1 MPTFSPVPRPDLG
14 LAVRVGRVVGAPWL
28 EIVRAVGGVTEV
40 ELGVVGGVLVD
51 GVDKYC
57 TLEDDDGS
65 HDEVEI
71 DGMMITAGMSED
83 VGGRLGIR
91 EDVELANDQEVS
103 ALEGIQSKRF
113 LLGDDENSVV
123 EDVDTGVLLVL
134 VLELVVLLLEVLLGS
149 AEDDVVLEDDL
160 AELDEEDCC
169 SELDILVVVE
179 RRVEDTEVEFEV
191 TGSGITVMVLME
203 VTDVSTAE
211 LIPVTSEE
219 SPPTVEVIS

>member
-1 MPTFSPVPRPDLG
+1 
-14 LAVRVGRVVGAPWL
+14 
-28 EIVRAVGGVTEV
+28 
-40 ELGVVGGVLVD
+40 
-51 GVDKYC
+51 
-57 TLEDDDGS
+57 
-65 HDEVEI
+65 
-71 DGMMITAGMSED
+71 MITAGMSED

-179 RRVEDTEVEFEV
+179 RRVEDIEVEFEV

-211 LIPVTSEE
+211 LIPVTPEE